1 MDSVNNPCENYYGYN
16 YEEVCQSSNLNS
28 FICDGSLNTYLN
40 LTSFWESMVCPHEK
54 FFEWHARDYLLGEC
68 ENYGINNLPIYPIG
82 EDALSNFPI
91 S

>member
-1 MDSVNNPCENYYGYN
+1 
-16 YEEVCQSSNLNS
+16 
-28 FICDGSLNTYLN
+28 
-40 LTSFWESMVCPHEK
+40 MVCPHEK